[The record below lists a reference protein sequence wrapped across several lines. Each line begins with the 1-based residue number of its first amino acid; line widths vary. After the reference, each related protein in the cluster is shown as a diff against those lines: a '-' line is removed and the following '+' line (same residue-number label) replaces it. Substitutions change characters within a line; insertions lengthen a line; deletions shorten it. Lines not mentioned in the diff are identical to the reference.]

1 MIDLDASWLEF
12 PISKSLTSSMNFHHR
27 VVITGLGVIT
37 PVGNDLETFWKSL
50 TEGRSGIRKIQAFD
64 TTGYDCQIAGEVRDF
79 EPKNFFKNPKD
90 VRRTDRFA
98 QFAMAA
104 AKMSMQDSGIDL
116 ERVNRDRFGVL
127 ASSGIGGLK
136 TLEDQFS
143 ALMNKGPGRVSA
155 FTIPMLISNMASG
168 LISMEFGL
176 RGPNMCIV
184 TACATSNNAIGE
196 SWRMIKFGDADI
208 FLAGGS
214 EAAIVELGLAGF
226 SSMKALSR
234 RNDEPERASRPF
246 DRDRDGFV
254 MSEGAGIVVVEE
266 LEHAKARG
274 AKIYCELAG
283 YGLSADA
290 YHMTAPP
297 EDGEGAARAMQLALD
312 HAGISPGEVDYINAH
327 ATSTG
332 LGDISETS
340 AIKKVFGEKANKVS
354 ISSTKSMTGHL
365 LGGAGGVEMAACALS
380 IRDSVIPPT
389 INLENPD
396 PLCDLDYTPNKAK
409 EKKVRVIMNNSFGFG
424 GHNATLV
431 ATAFEK

>member
-1 MIDLDASWLEF
+1 MISDR
-12 PISKSLTSSMNFHHR
+12 R
-27 VVITGLGVIT
+27 VVITGLGVIS
-37 PVGNDLETFWKSL
+37 PVGNDVETFWRNL
-50 TEGRSGIRKIQAFD
+50 QNGISGIERVQAFD
-64 TTGYDCQIAGEVRDF
+64 TTNYDCRIGGEVRGF
-79 EPKNFFKNPKD
+79 EPNNFFKNPKD

-98 QFAMAA
+98 QLAMAA
-104 AKMSMQDSGIDL
+104 AKMAMTDCGVDL
-116 ERVNRDRFGVL
+116 DKINRHRFGVIV
-127 ASSGIGGLK
+127 SSGIGGLK
-136 TLEDQFS
+136 TLEDQH
-143 ALMNKGPGRVSA
+143 AVLLAKGPSRVSP
-155 FTIPMLISNMASG
+155 FTIPMLISNMGSG

-176 RGPNMCIV
+176 KGPNLCIV

-214 EAAIVELGLAGF
+214 EASIVTVGMASF
-226 SSMKALSR
+226 SAMKALST
-234 RNDEPERASRPF
+234 RNDDPHGASRPW

-254 MSEGAGIVVVEE
+254 MGEGAGVVVVEE

-274 AKIYCELAG
+274 AKIYCELTG

-290 YHMTAPP
+290 HHMTAPP
-297 EDGEGAARAMQLALD
+297 PDGEGAVRAMQMALD
-312 HAGISPGEVDYINAH
+312 HAKITPNQVDYVNAH

-332 LGDISETS
+332 LGDVCETR
-340 AIKKVFGEKANKVS
+340 AIKTVFGDYARAVS

-365 LGGAGGVEMAACALS
+365 LGGAGSVEMAACALA

-396 PLCDLDYTPNKAK
+396 EECDLDYTPNVAK
-409 EKKVRVIMNNSFGFG
+409 EKKVRVAVNNSFGFG

-431 ATAFEK
+431 VAEFTG

>member
-1 MIDLDASWLEF
+1 
-12 PISKSLTSSMNFHHR
+12 MNNDRR
-27 VVITGLGVIT
+27 VVITGLGAIT
-37 PVGNDLETFWKSL
+37 PLGNDVETFWSNLKN
-50 TEGRSGIRKIQAFD
+50 GVSGIGKIEAFD
-64 TTGYDCQIAGEVRDF
+64 TSAYDCKIGGEVRGFD
-79 EPKNFFKNPKD
+79 PKAFFKNPKD

-98 QFAMAA
+98 QLALAA
-104 AKMSMQDSGIDL
+104 AKMALDDSGIDVENL
-116 ERVNRDRFGVL
+116 RRRDRFGVIV
-127 ASSGIGGLK
+127 SSGIGGLK
-136 TLEDQFS
+136 TLQDQ
-143 ALMNKGPGRVSA
+143 LTILLTKGPSRTSP

-168 LISMEFGL
+168 LISMEYDL

-196 SWRMIKFGDADI
+196 SWRTIKFGDADI

-214 EAAIVELGLAGF
+214 EAGIVAIGLAGF
-226 SSMKALSR
+226 SAMKALST

-254 MSEGAGIVVVEE
+254 IGEGAGIVVVEE

-274 AKIYCELAG
+274 AKIYCELTG
-283 YGLSADA
+283 YGVSADA

-297 EDGEGAARAMQLALD
+297 PDGKGAVRAMQLALD
-312 HAGISPGEVDYINAH
+312 HARVSPDEVDYINAH
-327 ATSTG
+327 ATSTDI
-332 LGDISETS
+332 GDLCETR
-340 AIKKVFGEKANKVS
+340 AIKQVFGEQAYKVS

-365 LGGAGGVEMAACALS
+365 LGGAGGIEIAACALA

-389 INLENPD
+389 INLENPGEG
-396 PLCDLDYTPNKAK
+396 CDLDYTPNVAR
-409 EKKVRVIMNNSFGFG
+409 EKKVRVALSNSFGFG